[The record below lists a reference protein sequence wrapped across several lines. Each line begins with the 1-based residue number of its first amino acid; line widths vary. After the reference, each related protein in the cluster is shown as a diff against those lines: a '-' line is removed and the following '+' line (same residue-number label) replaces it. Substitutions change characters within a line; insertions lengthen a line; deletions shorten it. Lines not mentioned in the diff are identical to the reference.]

1 MKMEDLRKELGIA
14 SQGRVSNRNDS
25 VLFHLA
31 FRMDRQNAELFIKQ
45 AAKEDISEAL
55 WGRRVIIEKLA
66 NIRDMKG

>member
-31 FRMDRQNAELFIKQ
+31 FRMDREYAEQFIKQ
-45 AAKEDISEAL
+45 AAKEGVSEAL
-55 WGRRVIIEKLA
+55 WGRRVIIEKL
-66 NIRDMKG
+66 NSLRVMEG